1 MLYSLPCGINPEFYQ
16 APRRRI
22 HKRAVTTNQTTKGK
36 ETMAES
42 ITTEDMEEL
51 QSLMISESI
60 QLEAIVNLLEKKG
73 ILTKQELEE
82 EVQQIQGSLDT
93 LI

>member
-1 MLYSLPCGINPEFYQ
+1 VVINPGFYK

-22 HKRAVTTNQTTKGK
+22 RNRAVTTNQTIKEK
-36 ETMAES
+36 ETMTES
-42 ITTEDMEEL
+42 ITTEDLEEL

-82 EVQQIQGSLDT
+82 EIEQIQGSLDT

>member
-1 MLYSLPCGINPEFYQ
+1 M
-16 APRRRI
+16 
-22 HKRAVTTNQTTKGK
+22 T
-36 ETMAES
+36 ES
-42 ITTEDMEEL
+42 ITTEDLEEL

-82 EVQQIQGSLDT
+82 EIEQIQGSLDT

>member
-1 MLYSLPCGINPEFYQ
+1 MSNTI
-16 APRRRI
+16 
-22 HKRAVTTNQTTKGK
+22 
-36 ETMAES
+36 
-42 ITTEDMEEL
+42 TEDDLAEL

-73 ILTKQELEE
+73 ILTKQELEAE
-82 EVQQIQGSLDT
+82 IQGIQDSLDT

>member
-1 MLYSLPCGINPEFYQ
+1 M
-16 APRRRI
+16 
-22 HKRAVTTNQTTKGK
+22 T
-36 ETMAES
+36 ES
-42 ITTEDMEEL
+42 ITTEDLEEL

-82 EVQQIQGSLDT
+82 EIQQIQGSLDT

>member
-1 MLYSLPCGINPEFYQ
+1 VVINPGFYQ

-22 HKRAVTTNQTTKGK
+22 RNRAVTTNQTIKEK
-36 ETMAES
+36 ETMTES

-82 EVQQIQGSLDT
+82 EIEQIQGSLDT